1 MGWEGRAKESVLLII
16 DLSFILKSKQPFIMN
31 SEETRK
37 KRVERE
43 RKRER
48 KSIKVCHEV
57 GST

>member
-16 DLSFILKSKQPFIMN
+16 DLSFIPKSKQPFIMD

-43 RKRER
+43 REE
-48 KSIKVCHEV
+48 KV
-57 GST
+57 